1 MNLSLHESTET
12 KFTVELWQA
21 SSIMEQTG
29 VFFKRLSQSCF
40 WWFQNIYWK
49 TSLSCLLA
57 FNKHATWG
65 SVTEYHL
72 RKRSVTEFNSSSLF
86 TCKFSQSS
94 NWGVVVHCR
103 CNCFLFQNTNL
114 HTFPL
119 GVYDAVYGILK
130 TMFLNFKK
138 QSDSIL
144 FSQKSWKR
152 VKLFSRYKFLEL
164 SILAQGVLIKDT
176 AAKQPSTAGNFP
188 ERFGRR

>member
-1 MNLSLHESTET
+1 MIAVLPRCNYSWIFLCMKVRKPNLLSNCG
-12 KFTVELWQA
+12 KPQVLWNKQA
-21 SSIMEQTG
+21 CSSRG
-29 VFFKRLSQSCF
+29 CHKVVFNDS
-40 WWFQNIYWK
+40 K
-49 TSLSCLLA
+49 TYIEKPLSCLLA

-144 FSQKSWKR
+144 FSQKSWN
-152 VKLFSRYKFLEL
+152 V
-164 SILAQGVLIKDT
+164 
-176 AAKQPSTAGNFP
+176 
-188 ERFGRR
+188 